1 MTTNPSPHFSK
12 VRRRTGVWMIL
23 ALGLSGLE
31 LVRPELGYAESSG
44 LPASV
49 QAELMGK
56 LAGYDR
62 NFAARAGSKAIILL
76 VVMPGD
82 TDSSRAALE
91 VKGALSRLSTV
102 GSLPHEEQVVNFSNA
117 GALADAVRS
126 RKAAIVYF
134 GPGFDKQLPAIR
146 GAFSSLDVLTIGSV
160 PDYVPNG
167 IVLGFDLVSGHP
179 KLLVNVDQAK
189 KQQVSIPASVLKLMK
204 VFP

>member
-62 NFAARAGSKAIILL
+62 NFAARA
-76 VVMPGD
+76 
-82 TDSSRAALE
+82 ALE

-102 GSLPHEEQVVNFSNA
+102 GALPHEEQVVNFSNA

-179 KLLVNVDQAK
+179 KLLINVDQAK